1 MTVIDT
7 NRLLELLHKN
17 PDTSSKLSSQI
28 GVSKQLLIT
37 LRNGKKDVESLT
49 IRKAKLIQDYLER
62 KGGE

>member
-1 MTVIDT
+1 MTLIDT
-7 NRLLELLHKN
+7 DKLLDLLHTN
-17 PDTSSKLSSQI
+17 PDTSSKLSSQM

-49 IRKAKLIQDYLER
+49 IRKAKLIQDYLES